1 MEIIIQSLSW
11 SLIYSLGQGILV
23 FGALWIMLK
32 MVPGCSSV
40 VKYNLSL
47 SAIVILLTWF
57 GITWWQQFQEL
68 TVLSSRELISSGTV
82 VLQQWDLD
90 NIHNKG
96 FPVGSFLIA
105 FKRLLPWLTVFYF
118 VGLSLMLLR
127 LCSGFLQLVSL
138 KQKFTASPDIN
149 LVNLFYSL
157 KEKLNLESKIE
168 LLISLKARVPM
179 VIGFI
184 KPLIL
189 LPAASVA
196 QLSIEQLETI
206 LLHELAHI
214 KRNDYLINIL
224 QTIVET
230 ILFFNPFVWLIS
242 AIIRRER
249 EHCCDDLVLVHTR
262 EPLNYATALAALA
275 AYPGNASG
283 LLVAASGQ
291 SYPLFHR
298 IKRILEMKKKPFSY
312 SRMVAAILIIAVI
325 SCSVVWLTPSFANK
339 KDKPIVTEIPAKT
352 KVIPE
357 ENQEERKLVRMLSDD
372 HLIDESKGF
381 TLERKGDKLYIDYK
395 LQTAQISSKYL
406 PAISKKELRVEVYPF
421 KERVKQHPG
430 ASLIQLSAPVI
441 LSSPCVDY
449 KPQKEGC

>member
-11 SLIYSLGQGILV
+11 SLIYSLGQGFLV

-32 MVPGCSSV
+32 MVPGCSSA

-57 GITWWQQFQEL
+57 GITWWQQFQQF
-68 TVLSSRELISSGTV
+68 TVLKNHEFISSGTV

-90 NIHNKG
+90 NIHNKS
-96 FPVGSFLIA
+96 FFVGSFLIA
-105 FKRLLPWLTVFYF
+105 FNRFLPWLTVFYF

-127 LCSGFLQLVSL
+127 LCSGFLQLLSL
-138 KQKFTASPDIN
+138 RQKFTASQDIN

-157 KEKLNLESKIE
+157 KEKLNLDSKVE
-168 LLISLKARVPM
+168 LLISQKARVPM
-179 VIGFI
+179 VIGFV
-184 KPLIL
+184 KPLVL

-298 IKRILEMKKKPFSY
+298 IKRILEMKKNPFSY
-312 SRMVAAILIIAVI
+312 SRMVAAILIISVI

-339 KDKPIVTEIPAKT
+339 KDKPVVTENTART
-352 KVIPE
+352 KAVLD
-357 ENQEERKLVRMLSDD
+357 ENQEEMKLVRMLSDD

-395 LQTAQISSKYL
+395 LQTAQIASKYL

-430 ASLIQLSAPVI
+430 ASLLQLSAPVI

>member
-11 SLIYSLGQGILV
+11 SLIYSLGQGFLV

-32 MVPGCSSV
+32 MLPGCSSA

-47 SAIVILLTWF
+47 SAFVILLAWF
-57 GITWWQQFQEL
+57 GLTWWQQFQQL
-68 TVLSSRELISSGTV
+68 TVLNSHELISSGTV

-90 NIHNKG
+90 NIHNRSLN
-96 FPVGSFLIA
+96 VGSFLIA
-105 FKRLLPWLTVFYF
+105 FNRLLPWLTVFYF
-118 VGLSLMLLR
+118 IGLSLMLLR

-138 KQKFTASPDIN
+138 RQKLTASPDIN

-157 KEKLNLESKIE
+157 KEKLNLDSKVE

-179 VIGFI
+179 VIGVI
-184 KPLIL
+184 KPLVL

-196 QLSIEQLETI
+196 QLSPAQLETI

-298 IKRILEMKKKPFSY
+298 IKRILEMKKNPFSY
-312 SRMVAAILIIAVI
+312 SRMVAAILIITVI

-339 KDKPIVTEIPAKT
+339 KDKPNLTEIPASNKL
-352 KVIPE
+352 VPE
-357 ENQEERKLVRMLSDD
+357 ENQEEKKLVRMLSED

-395 LQTAQISSKYL
+395 LQTVGISSKYL

-430 ASLIQLSAPVI
+430 ASLLQLSAPVI

>member
-11 SLIYSLGQGILV
+11 SLIYSLGQGFLV
-23 FGALWIMLK
+23 SGALWITLK
-32 MVPGCSSV
+32 MLPGCSSA

-47 SAIVILLTWF
+47 SAFVILLAWF
-57 GITWWQQFQEL
+57 GLTWWQQFQQL
-68 TVLSSRELISSGTV
+68 TVLNNHELISSGTV
-82 VLQQWDLD
+82 VLEQWNLD
-90 NIHNKG
+90 NIHNKS
-96 FPVGSFLIA
+96 FPVASFLIV
-105 FKRLLPWLTVFYF
+105 FNRFLPWLTLFYF

-127 LCSGFLQLVSL
+127 LCSGFLHLVSL
-138 KQKFTASPDIN
+138 KQKFTASPNID

-157 KEKLNLESKIE
+157 KEKLNLESKVE

-189 LPAASVA
+189 LPAVSIA

-249 EHCCDDLVLVHTR
+249 EHCCDDMVLVHTR

-283 LLVAASGQ
+283 LLVAASGH

-298 IKRILEMKKKPFSY
+298 IKRILEMKKNPFSY
-312 SRMVAAILIIAVI
+312 SRMVAAILIITVI

-339 KDKPIVTEIPAKT
+339 KDKSIVTEIPARNKL
-352 KVIPE
+352 VPE

-372 HLIDESKGF
+372 HLIDDAKGF
-381 TLERKGDKLYIDYK
+381 TVERKADKLYIDYK
-395 LQTAQISSKYL
+395 LQPEETSSKYL
-406 PAISKKELRVEVYPF
+406 RAISKKKLRVEVYPV
-421 KERVKQHPG
+421 KERVKMHPG
-430 ASLIQLSAPVI
+430 ANLLQISVPVI